1 MPAAGRKKLVRSVED
16 IVGLIRRDGF
26 LPFFKNDI
34 EGFSLE
40 EACPPDLWYVEYG
53 DGRWQWPVWDW
64 KGRIISLANCAYAK
78 FFRGMGFV
86 SDRWFP
92 DFLNYRRSRWPLSAE
107 ERRILETLRGE
118 DSLLVK
124 ELRALSGYAS
134 RRSRPKRQRGAAPE
148 GAVGKL
154 ARLEAAIDSAGD
166 RTPASRSESFE
177 TALTRLQKGCWIV
190 TADFEMAHDKNGRP
204 YGWGLSRLTTPE
216 SFFGA
221 SALRVERSPQESKN
235 RMEAWLVKLLPQAE
249 PRQIERFI
257 G

>member
-1 MPAAGRKKLVRSVED
+1 MPAAGKKKLVRSAED

-64 KGRIISLANCAYAK
+64 KGRIISLGNFAYAK

-86 SDRWFP
+86 SERWFP
-92 DFLNYRRSRWPLSAE
+92 DFLNYRRSRWPLSAS

-118 DSLLVK
+118 DSLLLK
-124 ELRALSGYAS
+124 ELRALSGYS
-134 RRSRPKRQRGAAPE
+134 RRRGKKESLAAPDP
-148 GAVGKL
+148 GAGKL
-154 ARLEAAIDSAGD
+154 ARLEAALEEGGAAADAP
-166 RTPASRSESFE
+166 RAESFE

-190 TADFEMAHDKNGRP
+190 TADFEMAHDRNGRP

-216 SFFGA
+216 SFFGPA
-221 SALRVERSPQESKN
+221 ALRAERTPEESKE
-235 RMEAWLVKLLPQAE
+235 RIGSWLAKLLPQATE
-249 PRQIERFI
+249 RQIERFI